1 MSQSQQEAK
10 TGLNDVEKGIQVNGC
25 WPGLSAVCLKITS
38 RILRQKHSHLR
49 GMLPTTINRCVKA
62 TCTAC
67 QGSQVTVHCAGLSS
81 SVRTQRREHES
92 FWEREIGKC
101 IWDPSEGC
109 LEVEQFL
116 ESNMCWKNL
125 MDHIGAT
132 EYFLEFPK
140 MIRRVPRDSKIK
152 LEVNVSRI
160 LHLAL
165 VGWRGVKQIIV
176 LMVGRQRLNLPS
188 TSKYESHSKLVADVL
203 PTL

>member
-1 MSQSQQEAK
+1 
-10 TGLNDVEKGIQVNGC
+10 
-25 WPGLSAVCLKITS
+25 
-38 RILRQKHSHLR
+38 
-49 GMLPTTINRCVKA
+49 
-62 TCTAC
+62 
-67 QGSQVTVHCAGLSS
+67 
-81 SVRTQRREHES
+81 
-92 FWEREIGKC
+92 
-101 IWDPSEGC
+101 
-109 LEVEQFL
+109 
-116 ESNMCWKNL
+116 MCWKNL
-125 MDHIGAT
+125 TDHIGAT